1 MSRSLMT
8 EATAQQLL
16 TELRAIREEVEEVRR
31 HLTTSLDAK
40 SALRIWLAA
49 FDNSRAA
56 YSKAFRDDLDEGQG
70 DGGRYV
76 APRLDYTGLRRG
88 LHAQRELIRRRV
100 PSL

>member
-31 HLTTSLDAK
+31 NLTTSLDAK
-40 SALRIWLAA
+40 SALRIWLEA

-56 YSKAFRDDLDEGQG
+56 YRKAFRDDPDEG
-70 DGGRYV
+70 
-76 APRLDYTGLRRG
+76 ASEAT
-88 LHAQRELIRRRV
+88 
-100 PSL
+100 